1 MESELHQNLPL
12 REQLRSSRSKMEH
25 LGGNPSIPKKKKK
38 AKFELA
44 SLVAKDLEE
53 LSRRRGIKE
62 EPVEEASG
70 LLEMPSSNGIPSF
83 ITPSYGEDSMG
94 SSSLR
99 LGADAT
105 ASGVEPRSG
114 FLPEPT
120 DDNLVLEATHTDTT
134 AVCPVQL

>member
-1 MESELHQNLPL
+1 
-12 REQLRSSRSKMEH
+12 MEH

-53 LSRRRGIKE
+53 LSRRRAIKE

-70 LLEMPSSNGIPSF
+70 FLEMPSSNGIPSF

-105 ASGVEPRSG
+105 ASGVEPTDSPGQARSG